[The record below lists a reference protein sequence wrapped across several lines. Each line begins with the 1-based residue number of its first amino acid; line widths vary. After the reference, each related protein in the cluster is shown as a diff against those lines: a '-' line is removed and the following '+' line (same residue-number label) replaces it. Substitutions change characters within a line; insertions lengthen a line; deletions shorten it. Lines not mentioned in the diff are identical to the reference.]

1 MTPEQSAIGIAYGI
15 VAATAI
21 VIGICAL
28 AVLTIWVIT

>member
-15 VAATAI
+15 LATTAI
-21 VIGICAL
+21 ILGIVAL